1 MVNEKELLRDL
12 QISDLQEQHQ
22 EFAEVIG
29 MDNLIRLSEYF
40 GGTSIY
46 VPQKRELVKLKK
58 YELIRKEYNGSN
70 IKELANKYDLS
81 ERTVYSILHD
91 MLMGTAA
98 KREAKVNI
106 PGQQSILD
114 WKPETIPQSQA
125 AAQVID

>member
-1 MVNEKELLRDL
+1 MVNEKELLRAL

-29 MDNLIRLSEYF
+29 IDNLIRLSEYF

-91 MLMGTAA
+91 MLMGAAA

-114 WKPETIPQSQA
+114 WMPETIPQSQEMRGK
-125 AAQVID
+125 